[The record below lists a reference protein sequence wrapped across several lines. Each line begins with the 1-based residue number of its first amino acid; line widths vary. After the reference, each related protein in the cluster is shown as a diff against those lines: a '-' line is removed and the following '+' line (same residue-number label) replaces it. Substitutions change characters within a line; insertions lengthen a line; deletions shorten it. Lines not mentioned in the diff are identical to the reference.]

1 MHTNLQILKNKAYIN
16 VGNTFFVVT
25 LGKEE
30 DNIRDYAN
38 SIAKP
43 NNNDKDMI
51 NIKIFSRENTYDP
64 M

>member
-1 MHTNLQILKNKAYIN
+1 M
-16 VGNTFFVVT
+16 VT

-30 DNIRDYAN
+30 ESIKDYAN
-38 SIAKP
+38 NISLD
-43 NNNDKDMI
+43 NDKDMI